1 MAEGETRTAG
11 FTAVNAEVT
20 YRLRAGTTD
29 MLWFARGVNLLDEE
43 MRRHASPL
51 KDVAPLAARH
61 LAIGLQLK
69 F

>member
-1 MAEGETRTAG
+1 
-11 FTAVNAEVT
+11 VNAEVT

-61 LAIGLQLK
+61 LTIGLQLK